1 MKKIAII
8 GSTGSIGV
16 QTLAVIRRYP
26 DKFKVVSLAA
36 GKNAALF
43 SEQVKEFRPA
53 VATIAAP
60 FDGID

>member
-1 MKKIAII
+1 MKKIAVI

-16 QTLAVIRRYP
+16 QTLNVIRRYP

-43 SEQVKEFRPA
+43 
-53 VATIAAP
+53 
-60 FDGID
+60 